1 MRILAYILSAPLRLK
16 PEPTATGFVT
26 FRKQEPAKAALTD
39 RSRYY
44 APELDTL
51 RFGAFMAVFVS
62 HVFPSNAEELVAKG
76 LSPPVAMVIG
86 RMVQA
91 GSFGVDLFFCLS
103 AFLIT
108 RLILIEIQQT
118 GVLNVRAFYI
128 RRILRIWPLYIA
140 AVVGIFV
147 VLPIFGVGEFSESRI
162 AAFLLFSGNWWVASG
177 YDGGLASHLWSIS
190 VEEHFYLVWPMLII
204 LFGWRR
210 IGVLALTFMLI
221 SSVSRIAADILHASP
236 EMRWMNT
243 FLRLEPLAVG
253 AFLAY
258 KLPRDFELSTSA
270 RLGFA
275 LVGAA
280 IPPVCLMVFGLNTI
294 WDVVTYP
301 MVALACGLILV
312 GVLQPSGGTL
322 LANSATVYLGKISYG
337 LYVIHPLA
345 IYFCA
350 QYEFSRGVMPV
361 VTLAVT
367 ITGAAISYRLIEKPF
382 LRMKDRQAKVL
393 SRPA

>member
-1 MRILAYILSAPLRLK
+1 MKNMAHIRSALLRLK
-16 PEPTATGFVT
+16 LETTTTGSVT
-26 FRKQEPAKAALTD
+26 LGKREPAKVTSTG

-51 RFGAFMAVFVS
+51 RFGAFLAVFIS
-62 HVFPSNAEELVAKG
+62 HVFPSNAEDLVAKG
-76 LSPPVAMVIG
+76 LSPPLAMVIG
-86 RMVQA
+86 RIVQA

-128 RRILRIWPLYIA
+128 RRILRIWPLYIV

-147 VLPIFGVGEFSESRI
+147 VLPIFGVGEFSESRV

-190 VEEHFYLVWPMLII
+190 VEEHFYLVWPILII
-204 LFGWRR
+204 LLGWRR
-210 IGVLALTFMLI
+210 IGILAIAFILI

-253 AFLAY
+253 AFLAH
-258 KLPRDFELSTSA
+258 KLPPDFELPASA

-280 IPPVCLMVFGLNTI
+280 IPPVCLMVFALNTG

-301 MVALACGLILV
+301 TAALACGLILV
-312 GVLQPSGGTL
+312 AVLQPSGGGF
-322 LANSATVYLGKISYG
+322 LANPATVYLGKISYG

-367 ITGAAISYRLIEKPF
+367 IIGACISYRVIEKPF
-382 LRMKDRQAKVL
+382 LQIKDRRAKVL
-393 SRPA
+393 SRPV